1 MNKQSRLPLGSVIGI
16 LGGGQ
21 LGRMLSLSAS
31 QLGFKTH
38 IYDPDFNAPAKQVT
52 NLSSTFKYDDIKKKM
67 EATMAQLV
75 KKMGLKSVV
84 KHLVGKGG
92 MSYFIDDPKEAK
104 KLQTNYFYRYNTS
117 LNGLMIHHDIPPEEF
132 LKYVHTIDLSFMKED
147 MIMRNE
153 LEKLDME
160 KFIFTN
166 GSAEHA
172 KNILTHLGVYDLFGR
187 DKVFDIQD
195 AGYIPKPEAK
205 TFDLM
210 LKKFEIN
217 PKETIY
223 IEDIAKNLSIGY
235 ERGCI
240 TVWLINDE
248 HFGKMDS
255 DKDYIS
261 HKIENLSLFL
271 KEIRL
276 LKSK

>member
-1 MNKQSRLPLGSVIGI
+1 MKNFKNMKYLLLDLDGVCYGKHNNYSLERVFGQVSKRMTMFISEKLKIDMNK
-16 LGGGQ
+16 
-21 LGRMLSLSAS
+21 
-31 QLGFKTH
+31 
-38 IYDPDFNAPAKQVT
+38 AK
-52 NLSSTFKYDDIKKKM
+52 
-67 EATMAQLV
+67 E
-75 KKMGLKSVV
+75 
-84 KHLVGKGG
+84 
-92 MSYFIDDPKEAK
+92 
-104 KLQTNYFYRYNTS
+104 LQTNYFYKYNTS
-117 LNGLMIHHDIPPEEF
+117 LNGLMIHHDIIPEEF

-147 MIMRNE
+147 KVMRNE

-172 KNILTHLGVYDLFGR
+172 ENILTHLGIYDLFGR
-187 DKVFDIQD
+187 DKVYDIKD
-195 AGYIPKPEAK
+195 AKYVPKPEAK

-210 LKKFEIN
+210 VKRFGIN

-235 ERGCI
+235 ERGCT

-276 LKSK
+276 LKSQ

>member
-1 MNKQSRLPLGSVIGI
+1 MKNFKGMKYLLLDLDGVCYGKHNNYSLERVFGQVSKRMTMFISERL
-16 LGGGQ
+16 
-21 LGRMLSLSAS
+21 
-31 QLGFKTH
+31 K
-38 IYDPDFNAPAKQVT
+38 
-52 NLSSTFKYDDIKKKM
+52 
-67 EATMAQLV
+67 
-75 KKMGLKSVV
+75 
-84 KHLVGKGG
+84 
-92 MSYFIDDPKEAK
+92 IDTEEAK
-104 KLQTNYFYRYNTS
+104 KLQTDYFYKYNTS
-117 LNGLMIHHDIPPEEF
+117 LNGLMIHHDIPPQEF

-147 MIMRNE
+147 KVMRNE

-166 GSAEHA
+166 GSTEHA
-172 KNILTHLGVYDLFGR
+172 QNILTHLGIYDLFGR
-187 DKVFDIQD
+187 EKIFDIQD
-195 AGYIPKPEAK
+195 AGYVPKPEAK

-210 LKKFEIN
+210 VKKFGIN

-235 ERGCI
+235 ERGCT

-255 DKDYIS
+255 DKEYIS

-276 LKSK
+276 LKNN

>member
-1 MNKQSRLPLGSVIGI
+1 MKSLREMKYLLLDLDGVCYGKHNNYSLEKVFGQVSKRMTSFISERLKIDL
-16 LGGGQ
+16 
-21 LGRMLSLSAS
+21 
-31 QLGFKTH
+31 
-38 IYDPDFNAPAKQVT
+38 NEAKQ
-52 NLSSTFKYDDIKKKM
+52 
-67 EATMAQLV
+67 
-75 KKMGLKSVV
+75 
-84 KHLVGKGG
+84 
-92 MSYFIDDPKEAK
+92 
-104 KLQTNYFYRYNTS
+104 LQTDYFYKYNTS
-117 LNGLMIHHDIPPEEF
+117 LNGLMIHHDIPPQEF
-132 LKYVHTIDLSFMKED
+132 LKYVHSIDLSFMKED
-147 MIMRNE
+147 KVMRKE
-153 LEKLDME
+153 LENLDME

-172 KNILTHLGVYDLFGR
+172 ENILTHLGIYDLFGR

-195 AGYIPKPEAK
+195 GGYIPKPEAK

-210 LKKFEIN
+210 VKKFGIN

-235 ERGCI
+235 ERGCT

-248 HFGKMDS
+248 HFGKIDS
-255 DKDYIS
+255 DKYYIS